1 MSKRKSKSKGKAV
14 GGGAKVTR
22 GAREAWQ
29 VRLARWLVKRY
40 MPGHSIY
47 MTRVTKKKVKTIAVD
62 GVVRVVA
69 MTVGEEVVE

>member
-1 MSKRKSKSKGKAV
+1 MSKSESKSKSRAV

-22 GAREAWQ
+22 EAREAWQ
-29 VRLARWLVKRY
+29 TRLARWLVKRY
-40 MPGHSIY
+40 MPGYSIY

-62 GVVRVVA
+62 GVVA